1 MSGVHRMPENP
12 PVRRGHHPFMEPGI
26 FELRQIKRAVELGIG
41 VRAASAIDLIPA
53 DDASAGLSA
62 ALGTILSRG

>member
-1 MSGVHRMPENP
+1 
-12 PVRRGHHPFMEPGI
+12 MEPGI